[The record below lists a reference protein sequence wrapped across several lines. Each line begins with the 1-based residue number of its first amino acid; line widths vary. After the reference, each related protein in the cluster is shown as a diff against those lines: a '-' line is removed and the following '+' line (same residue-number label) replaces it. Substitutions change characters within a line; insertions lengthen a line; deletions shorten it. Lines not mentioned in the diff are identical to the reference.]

1 MRFAFS
7 LLLAAIGVSFLLP
20 SDGYK
25 AALFI
30 LCAGTVALFMPEP
43 QSGMSS
49 AVADSNESPE
59 GFIDDKQ
66 ADSDQD
72 YSEHYDD
79 TQDHLR

>member
-7 LLLAAIGVSFLLP
+7 LLLTAIGVSFLLP

-43 QSGMSS
+43 QSGMNSVVS
-49 AVADSNESPE
+49 DGNYTPKNYVDDNEGDSE
-59 GFIDDKQ
+59 
-66 ADSDQD
+66 QD
-72 YSEHYDD
+72 YPEQEDD
-79 TQDHLR
+79 TQYLR